1 MTEPDATARLKLQ
14 AWLSAGFPV
23 GGFAYS
29 QGLEAAQSAG
39 DLSGAAALE
48 SWLAMLLGEGALR
61 NDAILVALAWRAEAE
76 GEDLSLAE
84 VGSLATA
91 LASGRERRLETTAQ
105 GRAFERAILTSWPVP
120 GLAERYARAGSPLAY
135 PVAVGIA
142 AAAHRVPLVATIEAY
157 LCAALQ
163 NAASAAA
170 RLGIIGQTES
180 QALLARLLATVPD
193 LARQAARSGVDDLGS
208 ATLRADILGFHHE
221 QQYSRLFRS

>member
-1 MTEPDATARLKLQ
+1 MTGPDATARLKLQ

-29 QGLEAAQSAG
+29 QGLEAAQAAG
-39 DLSGAAALE
+39 DLASAAALE
-48 SWLAMLLGEGALR
+48 SWLWMLLRVGAFR
-61 NDAILVALAWRAEAE
+61 NDAILVALAFRADGEGHRTALADVAE
-76 GEDLSLAE
+76 
-84 VGSLATA
+84 LATA

-105 GRAFERAILTSWPVP
+105 GRAFERAILTSWPVA
-120 GLAERYARAGSPLAY
+120 GLAERYALAGAPLAY

-142 AAAHRVPLVATIEAY
+142 AAAHGVPLVATIEAY

-170 RLGIIGQTES
+170 RLGVVGQTDA
-180 QALLARLLATVPD
+180 QAMLARLLGAVPGI
-193 LARQAARSGVDDLGS
+193 ASEAARADADDLGS

-221 QQYSRLFRS
+221 HQYSRLFRS